1 MLARALAL
9 FLILPAFVSAG
20 IFPQGG
26 PVKMLQDA
34 VFRKTLKP
42 EVRPLV
48 RCLLVDS
55 DFRLS
60 TRGPQ

>member
-1 MLARALAL
+1 MLARSLTL
-9 FLILPAFVSAG
+9 FFILPALVAAG

-42 EVRPLV
+42 EVRPLLKV
-48 RCLLVDS
+48 LARPS
-55 DFRLS
+55 
-60 TRGPQ
+60 